1 MQVMITMKNLVERK
15 IMIKEVV
22 YVLTYSHDEGNEI
35 LGVYRDLSTAEAEK
49 IAIIRDRF
57 DIPEDE
63 VSDNKLDDELDGMNV
78 YYEIVKRHV
87 L

>member
-1 MQVMITMKNLVERK
+1 
-15 IMIKEVV
+15 MIKEVV

-35 LGVYRDLSTAEAEK
+35 LGVYRDLATAEAEK
-49 IAIIRDRF
+49 NAIIRDRYN
-57 DIPEDE
+57 IPENE
-63 VSDNKLDDELDGMNV
+63 VSDDKLDDEIARMDV